1 MGIIDMKRIF
11 YQFFALCV
19 ANSQPL
25 PTPIPEEKKIVA
37 EQAHLWR
44 ENLARARQMEP
55 MKKFEFL
62 SLGLR
67 NMGHRK
73 SYEGND
79 IWVDDVYRGIQ
90 QEYFKEENFIQFFT
104 QKIETERVKVAD
116 HPFHSGTRGQFNR
129 LRGTIIEDTLCH
141 LPSPETVAALGNYL
155 FDERDTPPPMFPG
168 QDWIDV
174 ESNAYLACKALGKI
188 GLRHSPGPPPAYE
201 QEENLAAWR
210 LWWKDVEAGRCA
222 ISFEGEKVEYWL
234 REKGTWET
242 AAWKNEH
249 RTREAS
255 SADMQDEHKR
265 TSHSLRWLLVLGG
278 ALLGILWLRW
288 KKQRAASS

>member
-1 MGIIDMKRIF
+1 MKLSQIF
-11 YQFFALCV
+11 FYWMIFCISTLYGEIHP
-19 ANSQPL
+19 S
-25 PTPIPEEKKIVA
+25 
-37 EQAHLWR
+37 WR
-44 ENLARARQMEP
+44 ERHQEMITEA
-55 MKKFEFL
+55 KK
-62 SLGLR
+62 
-67 NMGHRK
+67 NPT
-73 SYEGND
+73 
-79 IWVDDVYRGIQ
+79 
-90 QEYFKEENFIQFFT
+90 EENIIEVLDKLRSCYRYMDHNNPTDVAMYQELKQGAIELPNHSVYLT
-104 QKIETERVKVAD
+104 QQIETERAKVAD

-188 GLRHSPGPPPAYE
+188 GLRHSPGLPPAYE

-210 LWWKDVEAGRCA
+210 LWWKDVEAGRRA